1 MKSQRHYIIREHRTG
16 HVSVTYAD
24 RSGARGSCLLSE
36 RNPLHPELLRVCE
49 LALSPI
55 TAPSRKECTL

>member
-1 MKSQRHYIIREHRTG
+1 MTAERHYLVRHHRTG
-16 HVSVTYAD
+16 HVSVTYAGRD
-24 RSGARGSCLLSE
+24 GSRGSCLLSE
-36 RNPLHPELLRVCE
+36 QNPLHPELLRVCE